1 MKENKLTYKR
11 DMDRE
16 IKAGYIE
23 IQPKQFNLGPLLK
36 NFFLGILL

>member
-16 IKAGYIE
+16 IKAGYMD
-23 IQPKQFNLGPLLK
+23 IQSKQFNLRPLLK
-36 NFFLGILL
+36 NFFLGVLL